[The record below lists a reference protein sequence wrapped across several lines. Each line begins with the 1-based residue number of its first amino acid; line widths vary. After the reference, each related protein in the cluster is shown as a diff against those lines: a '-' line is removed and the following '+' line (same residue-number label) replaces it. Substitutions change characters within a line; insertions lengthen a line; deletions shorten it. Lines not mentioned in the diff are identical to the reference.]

1 MRRVAYSLRY
11 FGSKS
16 YQIKQIMDEILILNK
31 NKEYDTFVEVF
42 AGSGRL
48 TFAIPD
54 GIFKRKIYNERDPL
68 LVNLMNCLIND
79 TDRAICL
86 AKFGR
91 MPWSRPVFEEQ
102 LEISE
107 RWNDTFEKHDKY
119 PSGWIDPALAT
130 YYIHGYSFMG
140 KGNRMGYFI
149 KSWRNIGKEN
159 IEVLERF
166 DENNLQ
172 GVIINWANYDKV
184 MSEYDNPKTIFYLD
198 PPYIRESSIY
208 RYGFTIEDYRRLADI
223 LSGLDG
229 KYIMNISMEDT
240 ANPIE
245 YFGKPTYVID
255 YHAHAYITDQERPT
269 FGMGYWRN
277 W

>member
-16 YQIKQIMDEILILNK
+16 YQIKQIMDEILLLNK
-31 NKEYDTFVEVF
+31 NKKYDTFVEVF

-54 GIFKRKIYNERDPL
+54 GIFETKIYNERDPM
-68 LVNLMNCLIND
+68 LVNLMNCLMED
-79 TDRAICL
+79 TTRAIM
-86 AKFGR
+86 FDTFRR
-91 MPWSRPVFEEQ
+91 MPWSRVVFEEQ
-102 LEISE
+102 LEINE
-107 RWNDTFEKHDKY
+107 MWRKKFENHEVG
-119 PSGWIDPALAT
+119 PIGWIDPAIAT

-166 DENNLQ
+166 DENNRH
-172 GVIINWANYDKV
+172 GVVINWGDYEEV
-184 MSEYDNPKTIFYLD
+184 MYEYDDPKTVFYLD

-208 RYGFTIEDYRRLADI
+208 RYGFTIDDYRTLSEI
-223 LSGLDG
+223 LSSLDG
-229 KYIMNISMEDT
+229 KYIMNISMEDSVDVT
-240 ANPIE
+240 KF
-245 YFGKPTYVID
+245 FGKPTYVID
-255 YHAHAYITDQERPT
+255 YHAHAYITDKERPT